1 MSGRLGSGC
10 DTNWVVKMAFVQ
22 PGDGTL
28 DYFPCHYGASRLTF
42 RGPRRDL
49 TGEYLAMLGGTETY
63 GRFVTAPFP
72 ALIEE
77 GLGIPVANLGCQNA
91 GPDVYLADR
100 AALDVAGAAHVVV
113 LQITGAQNLTNRY
126 YTVHPRR
133 NDRFIAATPLLRSI
147 YREVDFTEIHFTRHL
162 VQVLA
167 DKGEERFAPIAAE
180 LKALWLQRM
189 TMLIQRLPRRQVLLW
204 LADRPPQPAGQVAQL
219 GSPPWLVDRQMVEAL
234 RPLVPAYVEVVVPPA
249 TVLPNS
255 RVVRFSPE
263 DEAAVQGLPGAQSH
277 RAVAQALLPAVKRL
291 L

>member
-1 MSGRLGSGC
+1 
-10 DTNWVVKMAFVQ
+10 MAFVQ
-22 PGDGTL
+22 SGDGTL

-72 ALIEE
+72 TLIEA

-91 GPDVYLADR
+91 GPDVYLADQ
-100 AALDVAGAAHVVV
+100 AALDVAGAAQVVV

-133 NDRFIAATPLLRSI
+133 NDRFIAATPMLRSI
-147 YREVDFTEIHFTRHL
+147 YGEVDFTEIHFTRHL
-162 VQVLA
+162 MKALA
-167 DKGEERFAPIAAE
+167 DKGEMCFAPIAAE

-189 TMLIQRLPRRQVLLW
+189 KMLIQRLPRRTVLLW
-204 LADRPPQPAGQVAQL
+204 LSDHPPSPAGTVNRL
-219 GSPPWLVDRQMVEAL
+219 DSVPWLVDCEMVGAL
-234 RPLVPAYVEVVVPPA
+234 RPLVAAYVEVAVPPTAVPA
-249 TVLPNS
+249 TS
-255 RVVRFSPE
+255 RAIRFSAD
-263 DEAAVQGLPGAQSH
+263 DEAAAQGLPGAASH
-277 RAVAQALLPAVKRL
+277 REVAQALLPAVKRL